1 MKEIKESKKEYK
13 YCTNVLALPNGRR
26 KYVRAKTEAELED
39 KLKKLEELVAA
50 GVRIDS
56 NENFGQ
62 FTQRWFDYYKK
73 PYLREKSLDI
83 IKYVVNDYILPPLGS
98 CIPYEITPMQIQA
111 LMAGMRDKSFSLQSK
126 VLVNLRDIFKAAE
139 ENGLVAKSPVSSRLK
154 AGGKKTEEKEP
165 LTPSETMLLLERVT
179 EPRARTFL
187 LLCLHTGVRRGEA
200 LALKYSDIDFK
211 NKVIHIRRNAV
222 VKQKDTTASPDLKTK
237 AGKRDVPLT
246 EELETWLK
254 EQKCV
259 AASDYIFV
267 MKDGKLLTTS
277 AFHKLFA
284 WIDKALPERHIT
296 AHILRHTY
304 ITRLFEAGLDLKEIQ
319 YLAGHSSVEMTL
331 RVYAHYDRL
340 RRESATGEKVRAAFS
355 GPQTS

>member
-13 YCTNVLALPNGRR
+13 YCTKVLALPNGRR

-111 LMAGMRDKSFSLQSK
+111 LMAGMRNKSFSLQSK
-126 VLVNLRDIFKAAE
+126 VLINLRDIFKAAE

-165 LTPSETMLLLERVT
+165 LTPGETMLLLERVT

-211 NKVIHIRRNAV
+211 NKVVHIRRNAII
-222 VKQKDTTASPDLKTK
+222 KQKDTTASSEMKTK
-237 AGKRDVPLT
+237 AGKRDLPLT
-246 EELETWLK
+246 AELESWLQ
-254 EQKCV
+254 EQRKT
-259 AASDYIFV
+259 AASDDIFV

>member
-1 MKEIKESKKEYK
+1 MNETKKEYK
-13 YCTNVLALPNGRR
+13 YCTKVLALPNGRR
-26 KYVRAKTEAELED
+26 KYVRAKTEEELEQ
-39 KLKKLEELVAA
+39 KLKKLEELAA
-50 GVRIDS
+50 ADVRIDS
-56 NENFGQ
+56 NETFGQ
-62 FTQRWFDYYKK
+62 FTQQWFDYYKK

-83 IKYVVNDYILPPLGS
+83 IKYVVNGYILPALGN
-98 CIPYEITPMQIQA
+98 CFPYEITPMQIQA
-111 LMAGMRDKSFSLQSK
+111 LMAGMADKSFSLQSK
-126 VLVNLRDIFKAAE
+126 VLINLRDIFKAAE

-154 AGGKKTEEKEP
+154 AGGKKTDEKEP
-165 LTPSETMLLLERVT
+165 LTPDETQLLLERVT

-211 NKVIHIRRNAV
+211 NKVVHIRRNAV
-222 VKQKDTTASPDLKTK
+222 IKQKDTTVSTELKTK

-246 EELETWLK
+246 EELEAWLEERK
-254 EQKCV
+254 RTAV
-259 AASDYIFV
+259 SDYIFV

-340 RRESATGEKVRAAFS
+340 SRERSTAEKVRAALS
-355 GPQTS
+355 GAQTP

>member
-13 YCTNVLALPNGRR
+13 YCTKVLALPNGRR

-111 LMAGMRDKSFSLQSK
+111 LMAGMRNKSFSLQSK
-126 VLVNLRDIFKAAE
+126 VLINLRDIFKAAE

-165 LTPSETMLLLERVT
+165 LTPGETMLLLERVT

-211 NKVIHIRRNAV
+211 NKVVHIRRNAII
-222 VKQKDTTASPDLKTK
+222 KQKDTTASSEMKTK
-237 AGKRDVPLT
+237 AGKRDLPLT
-246 EELETWLK
+246 AELESWLQ
-254 EQKCV
+254 EQRKT
-259 AASDYIFV
+259 APSDDIFV

>member
-13 YCTNVLALPNGRR
+13 YCTKVLALPNGRR

-111 LMAGMRDKSFSLQSK
+111 LMAGMRNKSFSLQSK
-126 VLVNLRDIFKAAE
+126 VLINLRDIFKAAE

-165 LTPSETMLLLERVT
+165 LTPGETMLLLERVT

-211 NKVIHIRRNAV
+211 NKVVHIRRNAII
-222 VKQKDTTASPDLKTK
+222 KQKDTMASSEMKTK
-237 AGKRDVPLT
+237 AGKRDLPLT
-246 EELETWLK
+246 AELESWLQ
-254 EQKCV
+254 EQRKT
-259 AASDYIFV
+259 APSDDIFV

>member
-1 MKEIKESKKEYK
+1 MNETKKEYK
-13 YCTNVLALPNGRR
+13 YCTKVLALPNGRR
-26 KYVRAKTEAELED
+26 KYVRAKTEEELEQ
-39 KLKKLEELVAA
+39 KLKKLEELAAA

-56 NENFGQ
+56 NETFGQ
-62 FTQRWFDYYKK
+62 FTQQWFDYYKK

-83 IKYVVNDYILPPLGS
+83 IKYVVNGYILPALGN

-111 LMAGMRDKSFSLQSK
+111 LMAGMADKSISLQSK
-126 VLVNLRDIFKAAE
+126 VLINLRDIFKAAE
-139 ENGLVAKSPVSSRLK
+139 ENGLVAKSPVNRRLK
-154 AGGKKTEEKEP
+154 AGGKKTDEKEP
-165 LTPSETMLLLERVT
+165 LTPDETQFLLERVT

-211 NKVIHIRRNAV
+211 DKVVHIRRNAV
-222 VKQKDTTASPDLKTK
+222 IKQKDTTVSTELKTK

-246 EELETWLK
+246 EELEAWLK
-254 EQKCV
+254 EQKRT

-304 ITRLFEAGLDLKEIQ
+304 ITRLFEAGLDQKEIQ

-340 RRESATGEKVRAAFS
+340 SRELSTAEKVRAALS
-355 GPQTS
+355 GPQTP

>member
-13 YCTNVLALPNGRR
+13 YCTKVLALPNGRR

-98 CIPYEITPMQIQA
+98 YIPYEITPMQIQA
-111 LMAGMRDKSFSLQSK
+111 LMAGMRNKSFSLQSK
-126 VLVNLRDIFKAAE
+126 VLINLRDIFKAAE

-165 LTPSETMLLLERVT
+165 LTPGETMLLLERVT

-211 NKVIHIRRNAV
+211 NKVVHIRRNAII
-222 VKQKDTTASPDLKTK
+222 KQKDTTASPDLKTK
-237 AGKRDVPLT
+237 AGKRDLPLT
-246 EELETWLK
+246 KELESWLQ
-254 EQKCV
+254 EQRKT
-259 AASDYIFV
+259 ATSDDIFV

>member
-1 MKEIKESKKEYK
+1 MNETKESKKEYK
-13 YCTNVLALPNGRR
+13 YCTKVLTLPNGRR
-26 KYVRAKTEAELED
+26 KYVRAKTEMELEE

-50 GVRIDS
+50 GVRIDN

-83 IKYVVNDYILPPLGS
+83 IKYVVNDYILPPLGN

-111 LMAGMRDKSFSLQSK
+111 LMASMKDKSFSLQSK
-126 VLVNLRDIFKAAE
+126 VLINLRDIFKAAE

-165 LTPSETMLLLERVT
+165 LTPGETHLLLERVT

-187 LLCLHTGVRRGEA
+187 LMCLHTGVRRGEA

-211 NKVIHIRRNAV
+211 NKVVHIRRNAV
-222 VKQKDTTASPDLKTK
+222 IKQKDTTASQDLKTK

-254 EQKCV
+254 EQKST

-340 RRESATGEKVRAAFS
+340 SRELSTAEKVRAAFS
-355 GPQTS
+355 SPQTS